1 MGKTGESWGSM
12 TAVKKERPGLLVLR
26 DQLGAPVRAS
36 GDGAAKRDGRATG
49 LVSVVLLGLVA
60 GSLVPAAFPAA
71 EVLGAADVAFDSEA
85 FGVATTLAL
94 ADDGATGRRS
104 ALRKAAT
111 PALVRS

>member
-1 MGKTGESWGSM
+1 M

-26 DQLGAPVRAS
+26 AQLGATARAS
-36 GDGAAKRDGRATG
+36 GDGAAKRDGRVPG
-49 LVSVVLLGLVA
+49 LVSAVLLELAA
-60 GSLVPAAFPAA
+60 GSVEPAAFPAA
-71 EVLGAADVAFDSEA
+71 EVLGVADVAFDSEA
-85 FGVATTLAL
+85 FGVARLVL